1 VIHKIHYQIRE
12 NQFMKNRFHHKNN
25 HKIKNLTQVKNNLIK
40 NKISPMVKLVTV
52 KVISRNL
59 KNLLKTVNLL

>member
-1 VIHKIHYQIRE
+1 
-12 NQFMKNRFHHKNN
+12 MKNKFHHKNN

-40 NKISPMVKLVTV
+40 NKISRMVKLVTV
-52 KVISRNL
+52 KVISLNL